1 MSNKPPRSTQLKPTQ
16 EGKHSSGRSGI
27 ISPNTHR
34 CDWYLYILYMYP
46 KNQKKHP
53 PTEGW
58 VWTCLLEGRILK
70 IARLLKSQDSSL
82 LRNNP
87 NKSHHPKNVTTKIQE
102 ISKCQFAR
110 QNVRFDLVLL
120 DDPKLVRRSWCRLSE
135 FWTKKTCPGHIGKD
149 TKHWVSGYLKKNTAY
164 TPHIC
169 CSGWIF
175 VQELK
180 TYVYKSAHGKNIARP
195 FLNTDW
201 FTVALAP
208 VNKGPNRIWLV
219 KVDWTSFENMPK

>member
-135 FWTKKTCPGHIGKD
+135 FWTKKTCTGHIGKD
-149 TKHWVSGYLKKNTAY
+149 TKHWVSGYLKKTRH
-164 TPHIC
+164 THHIYVAQVGFLFK
-169 CSGWIF
+169 SSKHMF
-175 VQELK
+175 TNQRMAK
-180 TYVYKSAHGKNIARP
+180 T
-195 FLNTDW
+195 
-201 FTVALAP
+201 
-208 VNKGPNRIWLV
+208 
-219 KVDWTSFENMPK
+219 